1 MGEKPCSKVITL
13 HGDHVT
19 HRKLIAK
26 GGEGKVSYYMLPLP
40 HFTLNRSVQSSF
52 KIIYCYL
59 SIDAGNVINSTARN
73 ASFYPIQNIISPNT
87 VCLATSLES
96 HSRYFNLPREIR
108 EGTGRAPTSGF
119 PAQEG
124 IAWERGC
131 LNSPPPCYALVKN
144 TG

>member
-1 MGEKPCSKVITL
+1 VGEKPCSKVITL

-59 SIDAGNVINSTARN
+59 SIDAGNVINSTARK
-73 ASFYPIQNIISPNT
+73 ARFYPIQNIISPNT

-108 EGTGRAPTSGF
+108 EGTGPSSKQRFSCS
-119 PAQEG
+119 
-124 IAWERGC
+124 RGNI
-131 LNSPPPCYALVKN
+131 LGTRLPKLPPPLLC
-144 TG
+144 TC